1 MNTVKEVSKL
11 AGVSA
16 RTLHHYDKIGL
27 LSPSA
32 TTKAGYRL
40 LKSGAIQSFTIARR
54 YRIPKA
60 NVIDYLGIG
69 EESTA

>member
-1 MNTVKEVSKL
+1 MTRQDAYKVVFSDYPDVVNIEQLCEMLGGIS
-11 AGVSA
+11 
-16 RTLHHYDKIGL
+16 
-27 LSPSA
+27 
-32 TTKAGYRL
+32 TKAGYRIL
-40 LKSGAIQSFTIARR
+40 QSGEIKSFTIARR

>member
-1 MNTVKEVSKL
+1 MTRQDAYKVVFADYPDVVNIEQL
-11 AGVSA
+11 CEMLGGISA
-16 RTLHHYDKIGL
+16 
-27 LSPSA
+27 
-32 TTKAGYRL
+32 KAGYRL

-69 EESTA
+69 EKSTA